1 MLFGAHTRYVASNY
15 TRADYPEDFIDY
27 SLDDGRR
34 AGGGGVG
41 RWATSTEIEE
51 LSDAAALKLEG
62 AARRGIGW
70 INSVFADDYPSPPP
84 GNRGQGWRDARSGRS
99 QQMARRD
106 GWGQRDVAVGR
117 PGDVSWQGGY
127 EDEQSTGSEGLR
139 DNSNDWGYYAAGV
152 SSSLQ
157 AHASSRLTYLARILR
172 GCVSVLAML
181 CSPTNSLPLT
191 KRCHQ
196 CTGKLWAGPRWA

>member
-41 RWATSTEIEE
+41 RWATSTEMEE

-84 GNRGQGWRDARSGRS
+84 GNRGQGWRDPRSRRS
-99 QQMARRD
+99 QQMPRRE
-106 GWGQRDVAVGR
+106 GWGQRDVAGGR

-127 EDEQSTGSEGLR
+127 ADEQSSGSEGLR
-139 DNSNDWGYYAAGV
+139 DNRNDWGYYPAEV
-152 SSSLQ
+152 SCSWRRVCVSMSSLLAAPWCLLIAPCLCPDYSGHPCGRAQ
-157 AHASSRLTYLARILR
+157 HASSRLTYLARIL
-172 GCVSVLAML
+172 
-181 CSPTNSLPLT
+181 
-191 KRCHQ
+191 
-196 CTGKLWAGPRWA
+196 